1 MRYSGIGYYAFYG
14 CFVDDFLV
22 RNFGLFGGID
32 AAATLYCVFPLESSA
47 MCNKKAVHRT
57 AHFVILCIVSCKH
70 DNAQKQQKPLFRVAF
85 LLHFALVIPA
95 VEEVVLV
102 YLKHSKRCAIF
113 AVCAHITLTDELT
126 C

>member
-1 MRYSGIGYYAFYG
+1 MQARQYPPKTK
-14 CFVDDFLV
+14 
-22 RNFGLFGGID
+22 
-32 AAATLYCVFPLESSA
+32 ATLSSG
-47 MCNKKAVHRT
+47 
-57 AHFVILCIVSCKH
+57 S
-70 DNAQKQQKPLFRVAF
+70 LFAPI
-85 LLHFALVIPA
+85 ALVIPA

>member
-1 MRYSGIGYYAFYG
+1 M
-14 CFVDDFLV
+14 L
-22 RNFGLFGGID
+22 
-32 AAATLYCVFPLESSA
+32 
-47 MCNKKAVHRT
+47 RT
-57 AHFVILCIVSCKH
+57 Q
-70 DNAQKQQKPLFRVAF
+70 QKQERDNFHESHLSLVFGSSSNT
-85 LLHFALVIPA
+85 LLVIALALLVIPA

>member
-1 MRYSGIGYYAFYG
+1 MSG
-14 CFVDDFLV
+14 
-22 RNFGLFGGID
+22 
-32 AAATLYCVFPLESSA
+32 
-47 MCNKKAVHRT
+47 
-57 AHFVILCIVSCKH
+57 FVI
-70 DNAQKQQKPLFRVAF
+70 AF
-85 LLHFALVIPA
+85 APLVIPA

>member
-1 MRYSGIGYYAFYG
+1 MLLQAMPSVGFR
-14 CFVDDFLV
+14 
-22 RNFGLFGGID
+22 
-32 AAATLYCVFPLESSA
+32 CV
-47 MCNKKAVHRT
+47 K
-57 AHFVILCIVSCKH
+57 I
-70 DNAQKQQKPLFRVAF
+70 KQPKFTSVVCDS
-85 LLHFALVIPA
+85 VIPA

>member
-1 MRYSGIGYYAFYG
+1 MDALLNSFPARNLGYKSNDRAVARHILLHHRVFVSELPYSLI
-14 CFVDDFLV
+14 
-22 RNFGLFGGID
+22 
-32 AAATLYCVFPLESSA
+32 
-47 MCNKKAVHRT
+47 
-57 AHFVILCIVSCKH
+57 
-70 DNAQKQQKPLFRVAF
+70 QQKPLILSGFIIA
-85 LLHFALVIPA
+85 LISLVIPA

>member
-1 MRYSGIGYYAFYG
+1 M
-14 CFVDDFLV
+14 
-22 RNFGLFGGID
+22 FGGID
-32 AAATLYCVFPLESSA
+32 AAATLYCVFPSESSA
-47 MCNKKAVHRT
+47 MRAKREPYIVRL
-57 AHFVILCIVSCKH
+57 FLFSVSIVSCKP
-70 DNAQKQQKPLFRVAF
+70 DNTHQKQKPLFRVA
-85 LLHFALVIPA
+85 LLFAPIALVIPA